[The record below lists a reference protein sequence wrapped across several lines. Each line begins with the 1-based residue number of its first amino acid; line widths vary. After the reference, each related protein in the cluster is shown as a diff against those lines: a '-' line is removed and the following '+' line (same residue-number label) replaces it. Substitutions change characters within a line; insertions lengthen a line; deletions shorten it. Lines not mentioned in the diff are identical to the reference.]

1 MGTGGEPSWW
11 LGPPTLVAGLALG
24 WYLAYRGGYVP
35 SLLFASAPGTAPEN
49 HVRVSRPHPRIRV
62 SRSGHPVHVVVL
74 TGSSSSAK
82 TTAIAAVSDRLST
95 LGFRVMASVTPQ
107 IPVPLSDRGLGT
119 RERLVRSAL
128 DLEDN
133 LIALALA
140 RDEPTVLLLDRGTP
154 GVSTSA
160 PSSFASVTSLVD
172 DRSLDESDARYDA
185 VVHIELANESS
196 TQEDTSSGAWR
207 EHPARV
213 IVASPD
219 AAAAAAAAAVAA
231 AAVDAKGAPLA
242 VESSSTG
249 ANAHPDGDERDQ
261 VECTRTGTADRFF
274 PDVVSDVPWT
284 GVRVGGEAPAARDG
298 GGGAGEEIFGWAEAD
313 AEELRAEVET
323 PGETVETVR
332 SARGTGARGAGMI
345 GSHVH
350 PKAKKPRRPG
360 G

>member
-172 DRSLDESDARYDA
+172 DRSLDDRTRDTTPSFTSNSRTNHRRRRTRRAARGENTRRA
-185 VVHIELANESS
+185 
-196 TQEDTSSGAWR
+196 
-207 EHPARV
+207 
-213 IVASPD
+213 
-219 AAAAAAAAAVAA
+219 
-231 AAVDAKGAPLA
+231 
-242 VESSSTG
+242 SSSPRPMRRRRRRSRRWRRRRLTPKARPSPSSLRRRG
-249 ANAHPDGDERDQ
+249 QTPI
-261 VECTRTGTADRFF
+261 RTGT
-274 PDVVSDVPWT
+274 
-284 GVRVGGEAPAARDG
+284 
-298 GGGAGEEIFGWAEAD
+298 
-313 AEELRAEVET
+313 
-323 PGETVETVR
+323 
-332 SARGTGARGAGMI
+332 RGTRSNVHGRG
-345 GSHVH
+345 
-350 PKAKKPRRPG
+350 RRIVSFQTL
-360 G
+360 